1 MNRQQANAE
10 IAKRLGWKHGAEFP
24 GFDKYS
30 WGDKIWFS
38 PKGDVRLM
46 HPPDYFQDE
55 AAARELVQWFKLNS
69 WPAFYE
75 ALRGIL
81 IDKTGQ
87 PVGIVDFIL
96 ADPADKARAACV
108 AFEIELEEEGK

>member
-10 IAKRLGWKHGAEFP
+10 IAKRLWPSAEVELLP
-24 GFDKYS
+24 LSQWVNVLIYDKPPDRRSWLGFDVF
-30 WGDKIWFS
+30 G
-38 PKGDVRLM
+38 
-46 HPPDYFQDE
+46 DE
-55 AAARELVQWFKLNS
+55 AAARELVQWFKFNS

-75 ALRGIL
+75 ALRDIL

-87 PVGIVDFIL
+87 PVGIVDFML